1 MTRMLNRRGVYATAL
16 LLMSLQATAAVA
28 VPEPVQRDRAGNRLE
43 PLAEQTGPKDEGGD
57 SSEATSAWLCTADHL
72 WCVRTA
78 RQGDEG
84 AAQLEV
90 AQQVAGEAT
99 PRFRYVPLLTAG
111 DEVRNYRPWPY
122 LVRMT
127 PGIGA
132 PQPPR
137 DPQQAA
143 LENVL
148 VGVVGETNTMYSGG
162 GASASQLSL
171 SRIYHEDDGIQID
184 SVLTVPS
191 DGNAMIRACFS
202 EKDMQ
207 QRAGACH
214 DEYSF
219 SADLTL
225 APDGEGM
232 PVLRYTTRATRY
244 PAGVSRERDS
254 LAMGRLTRKDLRT
267 ETDRTCS
274 FQRTLRFSGQGYQ
287 PDAPLPQCSEFT
299 EL

>member
-1 MTRMLNRRGVYATAL
+1 MTRMLDPPGAYAALAL
-16 LLMSLQATAAVA
+16 LLALQAAAVGA
-28 VPEPVQRDRAGNRLE
+28 ATDGVQRDRAGNRLE
-43 PLAEQTGPKDEGGD
+43 LLTEQAGPVDDGD
-57 SSEATSAWLCTADHL
+57 SADATSAWFCTADRQ

-78 RQGDEG
+78 RQGDDG
-84 AAQLEV
+84 GAQLEV
-90 AQQVAGEAT
+90 TQQVPGEAA
-99 PRFRYVPLLTAG
+99 PRFRYIPLAAG
-111 DEVRNYRPWPY
+111 EELRNYQPWPY
-122 LVRMT
+122 LVRMA

-148 VGVVGETNTMYSGG
+148 VGVLGEWNTMYSGG
-162 GASASQLSL
+162 GASASRLSL

-184 SVLTVPS
+184 AVLEVAT

-202 EKDMQ
+202 EKDRD

-219 SADLTL
+219 SADLRL
-225 APDGEGM
+225 DPSGEGM
-232 PVLRYTTRATRY
+232 PVLHYVSTATRF
-244 PAGVSRERDS
+244 PAGVSRQRDS

-267 ETDRTCS
+267 ETDPTCS
-274 FQRTLRFSGQGYQ
+274 FQRTLRFSEQGYQ
-287 PDAPLPQCSEFT
+287 PDAPMPQCSEFT